1 MQMMSASKSSRND
14 LRGFPLFFRTALSP
28 FTFQDTILMSDYYPT
43 PIENLRNLRVY
54 GKSGNY
60 FVSNFSSKPVCSCK
74 MSKRRGP
81 QRKKAAEFSSDE
93 EVIRQSPRLSGK
105 RQTTK
110 TASQTAY
117 MAEVVQ
123 LSDEELLEE
132 LRKYG
137 ENPGPIVDS
146 TRGLYQ
152 KKLAR
157 LVAQKTKAS
166 DEGRSRPPE
175 SVDYGT
181 DHLGEWSS
189 QSSEGETDVEETE
202 KDEGEEEEEEGEEEA
217 GALAEPRLRSHT
229 SSTSKVLMTA
239 VILPSVVTVQKIR
252 PGSSPIIYII
262 VLISLSLSVCIYTE
276 VTVFSLHLQSQ
287 QVVYRTYSTP
297 TRHVES
303 SYLLKKP
310 KPSSPSKTPAG
321 GGAKQSAQ
329 KGSRSMG
336 RPTKPR
342 PPPSQGDPSSKTLH
356 PRTPQPPPPSPIW
369 SSLLSL
375 CLLLVMFAMTFL
387 VYDHYTNPESSFF
400 IQAVT
405 YLRQLDVIKKQE

>member
-1 MQMMSASKSSRND
+1 
-14 LRGFPLFFRTALSP
+14 
-28 FTFQDTILMSDYYPT
+28 
-43 PIENLRNLRVY
+43 
-54 GKSGNY
+54 
-60 FVSNFSSKPVCSCK
+60 
-74 MSKRRGP
+74 
-81 QRKKAAEFSSDE
+81 
-93 EVIRQSPRLSGK
+93 
-105 RQTTK
+105 
-110 TASQTAY
+110 

-157 LVAQKTKAS
+157 LVAQKTKGVYQHGRRTCIIPRIHFRLFSCMWVKGSPPITAS

-252 PGSSPIIYII
+252 PGSSPIIYMI

-310 KPSSPSKTPAG
+310 KPSSPSKVIQG
-321 GGAKQSAQ
+321 V
-329 KGSRSMG
+329 
-336 RPTKPR
+336 RP
-342 PPPSQGDPSSKTLH
+342 
-356 PRTPQPPPPSPIW
+356 
-369 SSLLSL
+369 
-375 CLLLVMFAMTFL
+375 
-387 VYDHYTNPESSFF
+387 Y
-400 IQAVT
+400 
-405 YLRQLDVIKKQE
+405 

>member
-229 SSTSKVLMTA
+229 SSTSK
-239 VILPSVVTVQKIR
+239 
-252 PGSSPIIYII
+252 
-262 VLISLSLSVCIYTE
+262 
-276 VTVFSLHLQSQ
+276 SQ

-310 KPSSPSKTPAG
+310 KPSSPSKVIQG
-321 GGAKQSAQ
+321 V
-329 KGSRSMG
+329 
-336 RPTKPR
+336 RP
-342 PPPSQGDPSSKTLH
+342 
-356 PRTPQPPPPSPIW
+356 
-369 SSLLSL
+369 
-375 CLLLVMFAMTFL
+375 
-387 VYDHYTNPESSFF
+387 Y
-400 IQAVT
+400 
-405 YLRQLDVIKKQE
+405 